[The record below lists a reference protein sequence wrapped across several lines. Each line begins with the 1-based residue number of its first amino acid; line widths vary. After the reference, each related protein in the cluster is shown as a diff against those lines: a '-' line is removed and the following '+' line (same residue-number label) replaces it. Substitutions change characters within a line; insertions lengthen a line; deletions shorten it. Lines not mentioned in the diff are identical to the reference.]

1 MTVTLSAVLI
11 LGIAVAAALKFR
23 SLTVGGFILAA
34 LFGFYLASTDAAPSV
49 NQFVGAITDA
59 AAGLGN

>member
-1 MTVTLSAVLI
+1 MSVTVSAVLI

-23 SLTVGGFILAA
+23 SLTAGGFILAA

-49 NQFVGAITDA
+49 NQFVTAITDA
-59 AAGLGN
+59 IGGIGN